1 MNKMDDKHRHHP
13 YYRTEHST
21 GRRYD
26 DSDNRQ
32 RYRHRHEHS
41 SSSRDDRFHNKNQ
54 MNYSNQ
60 QKSNTKSYSY
70 CPSSLPVPL
79 MTSKT
84 VYSSASTSTSAST
97 SASTATST
105 AASTSVSASTSTSTS
120 ITAIP
125 QERESWI
132 RSVKKTKI
140 NESNEQKTQYLE
152 TMLRMPQQQKSSINS
167 STFDRMRFAN
177 EERPTS
183 TFSTE
188 HGDNIHESSFHFVS
202 NANSYDDIN
211 TIERILFG
219 QSLQTING
227 QCLNPQVL
235 PTPPPS
241 IVDGEPVLQ
250 KNFESLPYSGF
261 LIDNCDEVED
271 LSPLSSLP
279 RIPFSLSSTTENVS
293 QQNQNDLN
301 EQRAILVH
309 ELNAADAEQKK
320 IARRQK
326 RMQRKIQ
333 KKKNQEKIENEVKQ
347 LAESEPTSTVNTK
360 DHQEFASDRIVEYDT
375 TETNS
380 ISQLTNMMRRTSE
393 TMTGA
398 DTIAQ
403 VNAILKTIKAQQTEL
418 RQLRQFVISILD
430 EEQKRYS
437 TNTTRN
443 NSDINQDRFLAFL
456 NQPTISGCWLC
467 AGKNYTETATQCN
480 GIDQ

>member
-21 GRRYD
+21 DRRYD

-32 RYRHRHEHS
+32 RYRHRHEHA
-41 SSSRDDRFHNKNQ
+41 SSSRNERFHNKNQ
-54 MNYSNQ
+54 INYSNQ

-79 MTSKT
+79 MASKA
-84 VYSSASTSTSAST
+84 VNSSTFTC
-97 SASTATST
+97 
-105 AASTSVSASTSTSTS
+105 TSV
-120 ITAIP
+120 TAIP

-188 HGDNIHESSFHFVS
+188 HADNIHENSFHFVS
-202 NANSYDDIN
+202 NANSYGDIN
-211 TIERILFG
+211 TIERILFD

-227 QCLNPQVL
+227 QCLNPQLL
-235 PTPPPS
+235 PTSPPS

-271 LSPLSSLP
+271 LCPLSSLP
-279 RIPFSLSSTTENVS
+279 RIPFSLSPTTENVS

-309 ELNAADAEQKK
+309 ELNAADAEQKE

-360 DHQEFASDRIVEYDT
+360 DHQESASDWIVEYDT

-380 ISQLTNMMRRTSE
+380 ISQLTNMIRRASA
-393 TMTGA
+393 TMTSA

-403 VNAILKTIKAQQTEL
+403 VNAILKKIKKQQTEL
-418 RQLRQFVISILD
+418 SKLRQFVISILD
-430 EEQKRYS
+430 EEQKRNS